1 MTSKVSHSQ
10 ILERTQYYLARN
22 VTSMSLA
29 DVEELQELIR
39 AHNEYYYLESNPII
53 DDAQYD
59 RLFAQ
64 LTAVENLL

>member
-1 MTSKVSHSQ
+1 MTSKVSYSH

-39 AHNEYYYLESNPII
+39 AHNQCYYLESNPII

-64 LTAVENLL
+64 LRAAENLL

>member
-1 MTSKVSHSQ
+1 MTSKVSYSQ